1 MRVQRLYQPF
11 SKYVKGVY
19 FRSFFFCVASLLAAG
34 EGDFLSLQRR
44 CSSLFKERESSVVRV
59 KGIYEGAERTS
70 VQFGTGFFISDEGH
84 VLTTASNIS
93 GANSVLVAFHQA
105 SYPAKILGFDPD
117 TNFAL
122 LKLTTLPKSFT
133 SVALSSSP
141 IEVGPCTMNLLMA
154 FPRYCP
160 VSPKLGMLAGS
171 EGYYEDNVFPANYLR
186 TTWLAADG
194 EHGGPVFD
202 LKGRLLGM
210 LITSLPEIQSSYILP
225 TPALLRLRD
234 DILFGG
240 EVKHGYVGLEVA
252 QPARLQRGDIVI
264 ISNIQPD
271 SPAAKAGLLKGD
283 ELLRFGSFDIASM
296 GDVRNAAFFARPGEY
311 VTLTIR
317 RHGEER
323 QVNIQ
328 VAPQPEQHASKV
340 GLSVSG

>member
-1 MRVQRLYQPF
+1 MQRLYQLF

-19 FRSFFFCVASLLAAG
+19 FRVFFFCVASLLAAE

-44 CSSLFKERESSVVRV
+44 CSSLFKEREPSVVRV

-70 VQFGTGFFISDEGH
+70 VQFGTGFFISDKGH
-84 VLTTASNIS
+84 VLTTASNIK
-93 GANSVLVAFHQA
+93 GASRVLVEFRQM
-105 SYPAKILGFDPD
+105 SYSAEVVGYDVD

-122 LKLTTLPKSFT
+122 LEVSTLPEGVT

-141 IEVGPCTMNLLMA
+141 VESGPCTMNLLMA

-160 VSPKLGMLAGS
+160 VSPTFGMLAGS
-171 EGYYEDNVFPANYLR
+171 EGYYENNIFPTNYLR
-186 TTWLAADG
+186 ANWLAADG

-210 LITSLPEIQSSYILP
+210 LITSLPEIQSSYVLP

-264 ISNIQPD
+264 ISNIQPN
-271 SPAAKAGLLKGD
+271 SPAAEAGLLKGD
-283 ELLRFGSFDIASM
+283 ELLRFGSFDITSM

-311 VTLTIR
+311 VTLMIR

-323 QVNIQ
+323 AVNIK
-328 VAPQPEQHASKV
+328 VAARPEQSAPKT
-340 GLSVSG
+340 GLNVSG